1 MADIIRLLPDAVAN
15 QIAAGEVIQRP
26 ASVIKEL
33 MENSVDAGAT
43 HISVWVTDAGKTSIQ
58 VVDDGKGMSETDAR
72 LSFERHATSK
82 ITSPADLFNLRTMGF
97 RGEALPS
104 IAAVAQVEVKTR
116 TSDDEIGTW
125 LNVEASRI
133 TEQRPV
139 ACQVGTS
146 FTVSNLFYNV
156 PARRRFLKSNATE
169 LNNIMAEF
177 ERIALVHPDI
187 SFTLFRDDVQVLDL
201 RPSSFRK
208 RIVDVCGASYDKSL
222 LPVQVDTT
230 IIKIDGFVGTPE
242 SARTKGARQFFF
254 VNGRFMRHPYF
265 NRAIVTAFERLVPQD
280 RQIPYFICFEVEPS
294 RIDVNIH
301 PTKTEIKFEDD
312 HSIWQILLAAV
323 REALGKFN
331 AVPTIDFDR
340 GEGPEIPGF
349 SPNVVSTP
357 PQVKVNPNYNP
368 FDTTPSPNI
377 RYDRQRA
384 QVNKGW
390 QELYSSLTQKDI
402 RTSEKSNLALQDTN
416 GASKL
421 YSESSQEEQATWDRE
436 QALYIQHAG
445 RYLVT
450 SVKSG
455 LMIIDI
461 VRAHIRILYDRF
473 MSQLTN
479 CDGVSQGL
487 LFTELIQISAT
498 QVPVFNM
505 FMEQFKAVGF
515 DISDLG
521 GGSYAVNGAPAGTES
536 LNPVS
541 LLLEIFEG
549 LLSRTGQPEDKIH
562 HHIAITLAQKNA
574 IKYGYVMT
582 PEEMKTLVNDLFTSS
597 SPNFAPDGKATLVII
612 PNDSIENRLK

>member
-222 LPVQVDTT
+222 LPVQVDTS

-280 RQIPYFICFEVEPS
+280 RQIPYFISFEVEPS

-331 AVPTIDFDR
+331 AIPTIDFDR

-349 SPNVVSTP
+349 SPDVASAP
-357 PQVKVNPNYNP
+357 PQVKVNPNYTP
-368 FDTTPSPNI
+368 FDTNPSPTS
-377 RYDRQRA
+377 RHDRQRVP
-384 QVNKGW
+384 VNKGW
-390 QELYSSLTQKDI
+390 QELYSSLTQKDT
-402 RTSEKSNLALQDTN
+402 RTSEMSNLSSQDTN

-498 QVPVFNM
+498 QVPVFN
-505 FMEQFKAVGF
+505 
-515 DISDLG
+515 
-521 GGSYAVNGAPAGTES
+521 
-536 LNPVS
+536 
-541 LLLEIFEG
+541 
-549 LLSRTGQPEDKIH
+549 KIGRAH
-562 HHIAITLAQKNA
+562 
-574 IKYGYVMT
+574 V
-582 PEEMKTLVNDLFTSS
+582 
-597 SPNFAPDGKATLVII
+597 
-612 PNDSIENRLK
+612 